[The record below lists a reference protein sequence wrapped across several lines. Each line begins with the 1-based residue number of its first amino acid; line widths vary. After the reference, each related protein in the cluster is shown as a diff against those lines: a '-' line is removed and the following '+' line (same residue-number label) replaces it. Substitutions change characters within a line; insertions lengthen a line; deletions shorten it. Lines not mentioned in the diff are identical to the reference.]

1 MKIAI
6 VRLSALG
13 DIIVSAVF
21 LAAIKERLPNAQIEW
36 FVDERFSA
44 ILEHSPYIDKLH
56 PIALKSALKT
66 FNPLKIF
73 KLFKSLRAYEYDIII
88 DMQGLVKSALIAQTL
103 KAPKKVGFD
112 YASAR
117 EGLSAFFYSQ
127 KVSIAYNEP
136 ILKRNFTLLSHALNL
151 SQKEI
156 SNEISES
163 LSSRSKVFSYQDS
176 PKIDALNLNENKL
189 KILFVLETSKINK
202 TYPTERFKE
211 LALMLEN
218 FQICLLWHANE
229 DKANALYGALKNQ
242 RDVLLLPKLTL
253 NEVKALLFK
262 MDLIIGGDT
271 GITHLAWALQKPS
284 ITLYG
289 NTPMERFKLES
300 PINVSLTANSNANY
314 HKKDFSIQNIEP
326 KKIKECVL
334 NILKEKND
342 L

>member
-13 DIIVSAVF
+13 DIIVGAVF
-21 LAAIKERLPNAQIEW
+21 LALIKERFTNAQIEW
-36 FVDERFSA
+36 FVDERFGA

-56 PIALKSALKT
+56 PIALKSTLT
-66 FNPLKIF
+66 SFNPLKIF
-73 KLFKSLRAYEYDIII
+73 KLFRSLRAYEYDIVI
-88 DMQGLVKSALIAQTL
+88 DMQGLIKSALITQML

-136 ILKRNFTLLSHALNL
+136 VLKRNFTLLSHALNL
-151 SQKEI
+151 PKKEI
-156 SNEISES
+156 SEG

-202 TYPTERFKE
+202 TYPIERFKE
-211 LALMLEN
+211 LALALEN
-218 FQICLLWHANE
+218 FQICLLWHASE
-229 DKANALYGALKNQ
+229 DKATALYGALKNQ
-242 RDVLLLPKLTL
+242 CDVLLLPKLTL

-300 PINVSLTANSNANY
+300 PINVSLTGNSNANY

-334 NILKEKND
+334 NILKEKE
-342 L
+342 

>member
-13 DIIVSAVF
+13 DIIVGAVF
-21 LAAIKERLPNAQIEW
+21 LALIKERFTNAQIEW
-36 FVDERFSA
+36 FVDERFGA

-56 PIALKSALKT
+56 PIALKSTLTT

-73 KLFKSLRAYEYDIII
+73 KLFKSLRAYEYDIVI
-88 DMQGLVKSALIAQTL
+88 DMQGLIKSALITQML

-127 KVSIAYNEP
+127 KVSIAYNES
-136 ILKRNFTLLSHALNL
+136 ILKRNFTLLFHALNL
-151 SQKEI
+151 PKKEI
-156 SNEISES
+156 SEG

-176 PKIDALNLNENKL
+176 PKIDALNLNKNKL

-202 TYPTERFKE
+202 TYPIERFKE
-211 LALMLEN
+211 LALALEN
-218 FQICLLWHANE
+218 FQICLLWHADE
-229 DKANALYGALKNQ
+229 TKATALYGALKNQ
-242 RDVLLLPKLTL
+242 CDVLLLPKLTL

-300 PINVSLTANSNANY
+300 PINVSLTGNSNANY

-334 NILKEKND
+334 NILKEKE
-342 L
+342 

>member
-21 LAAIKERLPNAQIEW
+21 LAAIKECLPNAQIEW
-36 FVDERFSA
+36 FVDERFGA

-56 PIALKSALKT
+56 PIALKSALTT

-88 DMQGLVKSALIAQTL
+88 DMQGLVKSALITQML

-127 KVSIAYNEP
+127 KVSIAYDEP
-136 ILKRNFTLLSHALNL
+136 ILKRNFTLLSQALNL
-151 SQKEI
+151 PK
-156 SNEISES
+156 NEISEG
-163 LSSRSKVFSYQDS
+163 LSSRFKVFSYQDS
-176 PKIDALNLNENKL
+176 PKINALNLNQNKP

-218 FQICLLWHANE
+218 FQICLLWHADE
-229 DKANALYGALKNQ
+229 KKATTLYHALKNQ

-300 PINVSLTANSNANY
+300 PINVSLTGNSNANY

-334 NILKEKND
+334 NILKEKE
-342 L
+342 

>member
-13 DIIVSAVF
+13 DIIVGAVF
-21 LAAIKERLPNAQIEW
+21 LALIKERFTNAQIEW

-56 PIALKSALKT
+56 PIALKSTLTT

-73 KLFKSLRAYEYDIII
+73 KLFKSLRAYEYDIVI
-88 DMQGLVKSALIAQTL
+88 DMQGLIKSALITQML

-136 ILKRNFTLLSHALNL
+136 VLKRNFTLLSHALSL
-151 SQKEI
+151 PKKEI
-156 SNEISES
+156 SEG

-176 PKIDALNLNENKL
+176 PKIDALNLNKNKP

-202 TYPTERFKE
+202 TYPIERFKE
-211 LALMLEN
+211 LALALEN
-218 FQICLLWHANE
+218 FQICLLWHASE
-229 DKANALYGALKNQ
+229 DKATALYGALKNQ

-300 PINVSLTANSNANY
+300 PINVSLTGNSNANY

>member
-13 DIIVSAVF
+13 DIIVGAVF
-21 LAAIKERLPNAQIEW
+21 LAAIKECLPNAQIEW

-56 PIALKSALKT
+56 PIALKSVLT
-66 FNPLKIF
+66 IFNPLKIF
-73 KLFKSLRAYEYDIII
+73 KLFKSLRAYEYDIVI
-88 DMQGLVKSALIAQTL
+88 DMQGLIKSALITQML

-127 KVSIAYNEP
+127 KVSIAYDEP
-136 ILKRNFTLLSHALNL
+136 ILKRNFTLLFHALNL
-151 SQKEI
+151 PK
-156 SNEISES
+156 NEISEG
-163 LSSRSKVFSYQDS
+163 LSSRFKVFSYQDS
-176 PKIDALNLNENKL
+176 PKIDALNLNKNKP
-189 KILFVLETSKINK
+189 KILFVLETSKTNK
-202 TYPTERFKE
+202 TYPIERFKD

-218 FQICLLWHANE
+218 FQICLLWHADE
-229 DKANALYGALKNQ
+229 HKATTLYHALKHQ
-242 RDVLLLPKLTL
+242 RDALLLPKLTL

-300 PINVSLTANSNANY
+300 PINVSLTGNSNANY
-314 HKKDFSIQNIEP
+314 HKKDFSIQNIDP

-334 NILKEKND
+334 NILKEKE
-342 L
+342 

>member
-21 LAAIKERLPNAQIEW
+21 LAAIKECLPNAQIEW
-36 FVDERFSA
+36 FVDERFGA

-88 DMQGLVKSALIAQTL
+88 DMQGLVKSALITQML

-127 KVSIAYNEP
+127 KVSIAYDEP
-136 ILKRNFTLLSHALNL
+136 ILKRNFTLLFHALNL
-151 SQKEI
+151 PK
-156 SNEISES
+156 NEISES
-163 LSSRSKVFSYQDS
+163 LSSRFKVFSYQDS
-176 PKIDALNLNENKL
+176 PKINALNLNQNKP

-211 LALMLEN
+211 LALALEN
-218 FQICLLWHANE
+218 FQICLLWHADE

-242 RDVLLLPKLTL
+242 CDVLLLPKLTL

-300 PINVSLTANSNANY
+300 PINVSLTGNSNANY
-314 HKKDFSIQNIEP
+314 HKKDFSIQNIDP

-334 NILKEKND
+334 NILKEKE
-342 L
+342 

>member
-21 LAAIKERLPNAQIEW
+21 LVLIKERFADAQIEW
-36 FVDERFSA
+36 FVDERFGA

-56 PIALKSALKT
+56 PIALKSTLTT

-88 DMQGLVKSALIAQTL
+88 DMQGLVKSALITQTL

-127 KVSIAYNEP
+127 KVSIAYDEP
-136 ILKRNFTLLSHALNL
+136 ILKRNFTLLSQALNL
-151 SQKEI
+151 PK
-156 SNEISES
+156 NEISEG
-163 LSSRSKVFSYQDS
+163 LSSRFKVFSYQDS
-176 PKIDALNLNENKL
+176 PKINALNLNQNKP

-211 LALMLEN
+211 LALALEN
-218 FQICLLWHANE
+218 FQICLLWHADE
-229 DKANALYGALKNQ
+229 KKATTLYHSLKNQ
-242 RDVLLLPKLTL
+242 CDTLLLPKLTL

-262 MDLIIGGDT
+262 MDVIIGGDT

-300 PINVSLTANSNANY
+300 PINVSLTGNSNANY
-314 HKKDFSIQNIEP
+314 HKKDFSIQNIDP

-334 NILKEKND
+334 NVLKEKE
-342 L
+342 

>member
-21 LAAIKERLPNAQIEW
+21 LAAIKERFTDAQIEW
-36 FVDERFSA
+36 FVDERFGA

-56 PIALKSALKT
+56 PIALKSTLTT

-73 KLFKSLRAYEYDIII
+73 KLFKSLRAYEYDIVI
-88 DMQGLVKSALIAQTL
+88 DMQGLIKSALITQML

-136 ILKRNFTLLSHALNL
+136 VLKRNFTLLSHALNL
-151 SQKEI
+151 PQKEI
-156 SNEISES
+156 SEGLN
-163 LSSRSKVFSYQDS
+163 SRSKVFSYQDS
-176 PKIDALNLNENKL
+176 PKIDALNLNKNKP

-202 TYPTERFKE
+202 TYPIERFKE
-211 LALMLEN
+211 LALALEN
-218 FQICLLWHANE
+218 FQICLLWHASE
-229 DKANALYGALKNQ
+229 DKATALYGALKNQ
-242 RDVLLLPKLTL
+242 LDVLLLPKLTL

-300 PINVSLTANSNANY
+300 PINVSLTGNSNANY

-334 NILKEKND
+334 SILKEKE
-342 L
+342 

>member
-21 LAAIKERLPNAQIEW
+21 LAAIKERFTDAQIEW
-36 FVDERFSA
+36 FVDERFGA

-56 PIALKSALKT
+56 PIALKSTLKT

-73 KLFKSLRAYEYDIII
+73 KLFKNLRAYEYDIII
-88 DMQGLVKSALIAQTL
+88 DMQGLIKSALITQML

-127 KVSIAYNEP
+127 KVSIAYDEP
-136 ILKRNFTLLSHALNL
+136 ILKRNSTLLSQALNL
-151 SQKEI
+151 PEKEI
-156 SNEISES
+156 SQG
-163 LSSRSKVFSYQDS
+163 LRSRAKAFSYQPS
-176 PKIDALNLNENKL
+176 PKINALNLNGNKP

-211 LALMLEN
+211 LALALEN
-218 FQICLLWHANE
+218 FQICLLWHADE
-229 DKANALYGALKNQ
+229 KKAITLYHALKHQ

-262 MDLIIGGDT
+262 MDVIIGGDT

-300 PINVSLTANSNANY
+300 PINVSLTGNSNANY
-314 HKKDFSIQNIEP
+314 HRKDFSIQNIEP

-334 NILKEKND
+334 NVLKEKE
-342 L
+342 

>member
-6 VRLSALG
+6 IRLSALG
-13 DIIVSAVF
+13 DIIVGAVF
-21 LAAIKERLPNAQIEW
+21 LAAIKERFTDAQIEW
-36 FVDERFSA
+36 FVDERFGA

-66 FNPLKIF
+66 LNPLKIL

-88 DMQGLVKSALIAQTL
+88 DMQGLVKSALITQML

-127 KVSIAYNEP
+127 KVSIAYDEP
-136 ILKRNFTLLSHALNL
+136 ILKRNFMLLSHALNL
-151 SQKEI
+151 PK
-156 SNEISES
+156 NEISES
-163 LSSRSKVFSYQDS
+163 LSSRAKVFSYQDS
-176 PKIDALNLNENKL
+176 PKINALNLNQNKP

-211 LALMLEN
+211 LALALEN
-218 FQICLLWHANE
+218 FQICLLWHADE
-229 DKANALYGALKNQ
+229 KKATVLYHALKHQ

-262 MDLIIGGDT
+262 MDVIIGGDT

-300 PINVSLTANSNANY
+300 PINVSLTGNSNANY

-334 NILKEKND
+334 NILKEKE
-342 L
+342 

>member
-21 LAAIKERLPNAQIEW
+21 LAAIKERFANAQIEW
-36 FVDERFSA
+36 FVDERFGA

-56 PIALKSALKT
+56 PIALKSTLTT

-73 KLFKSLRAYEYDIII
+73 KLFKSLRAYEYDIVI
-88 DMQGLVKSALIAQTL
+88 DMQGLVKSALITQML

-136 ILKRNFTLLSHALNL
+136 VLKRNFTLLSHALNL
-151 SQKEI
+151 PKKEI
-156 SNEISES
+156 SEG

-176 PKIDALNLNENKL
+176 PKIDALNLNKNKP

-202 TYPTERFKE
+202 TYPIERFKE
-211 LALMLEN
+211 LALALEN
-218 FQICLLWHANE
+218 FQICLLWYASE
-229 DKANALYGALKNQ
+229 DKATALYGALKNQ

-300 PINVSLTANSNANY
+300 PINVSLTGNSNANY

-334 NILKEKND
+334 NILKEKE
-342 L
+342 

>member
-21 LAAIKERLPNAQIEW
+21 LAAIKECLPNAQIEW
-36 FVDERFSA
+36 FVDERFGA

-56 PIALKSALKT
+56 PIALKSTLTT

-88 DMQGLVKSALIAQTL
+88 DMQGLIKSALIAQTL

-127 KVSIAYNEP
+127 KVSIAYDEP
-136 ILKRNFTLLSHALNL
+136 ILKRNFTLLFHALNL
-151 SQKEI
+151 PK
-156 SNEISES
+156 NEISEG
-163 LSSRSKVFSYQDS
+163 LSSRAKVFSYQDS
-176 PKIDALNLNENKL
+176 PKIDALNLNKNKP

-202 TYPTERFKE
+202 TYPIERFKE
-211 LALMLEN
+211 LALALEN
-218 FQICLLWHANE
+218 FQICLLWHADE

-242 RDVLLLPKLTL
+242 CDALLLPKLTL

-271 GITHLAWALQKPS
+271 GITHLAWALQKAS

-300 PINVSLTANSNANY
+300 PINVSLTGNSNANY

>member
-21 LAAIKERLPNAQIEW
+21 LTLIKEHFTNAQIEW
-36 FVDERFSA
+36 FVDERFGT
-44 ILEHSPYIDKLH
+44 ILEHSPYIDELH
-56 PIALKSALKT
+56 PIALKSTLTT

-73 KLFKSLRAYEYDIII
+73 KLFKSLRAYEYDIVI
-88 DMQGLVKSALIAQTL
+88 DMQGLIKSALITQML

-136 ILKRNFTLLSHALNL
+136 VLKRNFTLLSHALNL
-151 SQKEI
+151 PKK
-156 SNEISES
+156 EISES

-176 PKIDALNLNENKL
+176 PKIDALNLNKNKP

-202 TYPTERFKE
+202 TYPIERFKE
-211 LALMLEN
+211 LALALEN
-218 FQICLLWHANE
+218 FQICLLWHADE

-300 PINVSLTANSNANY
+300 PINVSLTGNSNANY

-334 NILKEKND
+334 NILKEKE
-342 L
+342 

>member
-21 LAAIKERLPNAQIEW
+21 LALIKERFTNAQIEW
-36 FVDERFSA
+36 FVDERFGA

-56 PIALKSALKT
+56 PIALKSTLTT

-73 KLFKSLRAYEYDIII
+73 KLFKSLRAYEYDMVI
-88 DMQGLVKSALIAQTL
+88 DMQGLIKSALITQML

-136 ILKRNFTLLSHALNL
+136 VLKRNFTLLFHALNL
-151 SQKEI
+151 PKKEI
-156 SNEISES
+156 SEGLN
-163 LSSRSKVFSYQDS
+163 SRSKVFSYQDS
-176 PKIDALNLNENKL
+176 PKIDALNLNKNKL

-202 TYPTERFKE
+202 TYPIERFKE
-211 LALMLEN
+211 LALALEN

-229 DKANALYGALKNQ
+229 DKATALYGALKNQ
-242 RDVLLLPKLTL
+242 CDVLLLPKLTL

-300 PINVSLTANSNANY
+300 PINVSLTGNSNANY

-334 NILKEKND
+334 NILKEKE
-342 L
+342 

>member
-13 DIIVSAVF
+13 DIIVGAVF
-21 LAAIKERLPNAQIEW
+21 LAAIKECLPNAQIEW

-56 PIALKSALKT
+56 PIALKSALT
-66 FNPLKIF
+66 TLNPLKIF

-88 DMQGLVKSALIAQTL
+88 DMQGLVKSALITQTL

-136 ILKRNFTLLSHALNL
+136 VLKRNFTLLSHALNL
-151 SQKEI
+151 PKK
-156 SNEISES
+156 EISES
-163 LSSRSKVFSYQDS
+163 LSSRFKVFSYQDS
-176 PKIDALNLNENKL
+176 PKIDALNLNQNKP

-211 LALMLEN
+211 LALALEN
-218 FQICLLWHANE
+218 FQICLLWHADE
-229 DKANALYGALKNQ
+229 KKATMLYHALKHQ
-242 RDVLLLPKLTL
+242 CDALLLPKLTL

-262 MDLIIGGDT
+262 MDVIIGGDT

-300 PINVSLTANSNANY
+300 PINVSLTGNSNANY
-314 HKKDFSIQNIEP
+314 HKKDFSIQNIDP

-334 NILKEKND
+334 NVLKEKE
-342 L
+342 

>member
-21 LAAIKERLPNAQIEW
+21 LAAIKERFANAQIEW

-56 PIALKSALKT
+56 PIALKSTLTT

-73 KLFKSLRAYEYDIII
+73 KLFKSLRAYEYDIVI
-88 DMQGLVKSALIAQTL
+88 DMQGLIKSALITQML

-136 ILKRNFTLLSHALNL
+136 VLKRNFTLLSHALNL
-151 SQKEI
+151 PKKEI
-156 SNEISES
+156 SEG

-176 PKIDALNLNENKL
+176 PKIDALNLNKNKP

-202 TYPTERFKE
+202 TYPIERFKE
-211 LALMLEN
+211 LALALEN
-218 FQICLLWHANE
+218 FQICLLWHADE
-229 DKANALYGALKNQ
+229 TKATALYGTLKNQ

-300 PINVSLTANSNANY
+300 PINVSLTGNSNANY

-334 NILKEKND
+334 NILKEKE
-342 L
+342 

>member
-21 LAAIKERLPNAQIEW
+21 LAAIKECLPNAQIEW
-36 FVDERFSA
+36 FVDERFGA

-56 PIALKSALKT
+56 PIALKSALTT

-88 DMQGLVKSALIAQTL
+88 DMQGLVKSALITQTL

-127 KVSIAYNEP
+127 KISIAYDEP

-151 SQKEI
+151 PK
-156 SNEISES
+156 NEISES

-176 PKIDALNLNENKL
+176 PKINALNLNQNKP

-218 FQICLLWHANE
+218 FQICLLWHADE

-242 RDVLLLPKLTL
+242 CDALLLPKLTL

-289 NTPMERFKLES
+289 NTPMDRFKLES
-300 PINVSLTANSNANY
+300 PINISLTGNSNANY

-334 NILKEKND
+334 NILKEKE
-342 L
+342 

>member
-21 LAAIKERLPNAQIEW
+21 LALIKERFANAQIEW
-36 FVDERFSA
+36 FVDERFGA

-56 PIALKSALKT
+56 PIALKSTLTT

-73 KLFKSLRAYEYDIII
+73 KLFKSLRAYEYDIVI
-88 DMQGLVKSALIAQTL
+88 DMQGLIKSALITQML

-127 KVSIAYNEP
+127 KVSIAYNES
-136 ILKRNFTLLSHALNL
+136 ILKRNFTLLFHALNL
-151 SQKEI
+151 PKKEI
-156 SNEISES
+156 SEG

-176 PKIDALNLNENKL
+176 LKIDALNLNKNKP

-202 TYPTERFKE
+202 TYPIERFKE
-211 LALMLEN
+211 LALALEN
-218 FQICLLWHANE
+218 FQICLLWHASE
-229 DKANALYGALKNQ
+229 DKATALYGALKNQ

-253 NEVKALLFK
+253 NEVKVLLFK

-300 PINVSLTANSNANY
+300 PINVSLTGNSNANY

-326 KKIKECVL
+326 RKIKECVL
-334 NILKEKND
+334 NILKEKE
-342 L
+342 

>member
-21 LAAIKERLPNAQIEW
+21 LAVIKECLPDAQIEW

-56 PIALKSALKT
+56 PIALKSTLTT

-88 DMQGLVKSALIAQTL
+88 DMQGLVKSALITQTL

-127 KVSIAYNEP
+127 KVSIAYDEP
-136 ILKRNFTLLSHALNL
+136 VLKRNFTLLFHALNL
-151 SQKEI
+151 PKK
-156 SNEISES
+156 EISES

-176 PKIDALNLNENKL
+176 PKINALNLNQNKP

-202 TYPTERFKE
+202 TYPIERFKE
-211 LALMLEN
+211 LALALEN
-218 FQICLLWHANE
+218 FQICLLWHADE
-229 DKANALYGALKNQ
+229 DKATTLYGALKNQ
-242 RDVLLLPKLTL
+242 CDVLLPPKLTL

-262 MDLIIGGDT
+262 MDLIVGGDT

-300 PINVSLTANSNANY
+300 PINVSLTGNSNANY
-314 HKKDFSIQNIEP
+314 HKKDFSIQNIDP

-334 NILKEKND
+334 NILKEKE
-342 L
+342 

>member
-1 MKIAI
+1 M
-6 VRLSALG
+6 
-13 DIIVSAVF
+13 SAVF
-21 LAAIKERLPNAQIEW
+21 LAAIKERFANAQIEW
-36 FVDERFSA
+36 FVDERFGA

-56 PIALKSALKT
+56 PIALKSTLTT

-73 KLFKSLRAYEYDIII
+73 KLFKSLRAYEYDIVI
-88 DMQGLVKSALIAQTL
+88 DMQGLIKSALITQML

-127 KVSIAYNEP
+127 KVSIAYNESV
-136 ILKRNFTLLSHALNL
+136 LKRNFTLLSHALNL
-151 SQKEI
+151 PQKEI
-156 SNEISES
+156 SEGLN
-163 LSSRSKVFSYQDS
+163 SRSKVFSYQDS
-176 PKIDALNLNENKL
+176 PKIDALNLNENKP

-202 TYPTERFKE
+202 TYPIERFKE
-211 LALMLEN
+211 LALALEN

-229 DKANALYGALKNQ
+229 DKATALYGALKNQ

-300 PINVSLTANSNANY
+300 PINVSLTGNSNANY

-334 NILKEKND
+334 NILKEKE
-342 L
+342 

>member
-1 MKIAI
+1 M
-6 VRLSALG
+6 
-13 DIIVSAVF
+13 SAVF
-21 LAAIKERLPNAQIEW
+21 LALIKERFTNAQIEW
-36 FVDERFSA
+36 FVDERFGA

-56 PIALKSALKT
+56 PIALKSALTT

-73 KLFKSLRAYEYDIII
+73 KLFKSLRAYEYDIVI
-88 DMQGLVKSALIAQTL
+88 DMQGLIKSALITQML

-112 YASAR
+112 CTSAR

-151 SQKEI
+151 PKK
-156 SNEISES
+156 EISES

-176 PKIDALNLNENKL
+176 PKIDALNLNKNKL

-202 TYPTERFKE
+202 TYPIERFKE
-211 LALMLEN
+211 LALALEN
-218 FQICLLWHANE
+218 FQICLLWHADE
-229 DKANALYGALKNQ
+229 TKANALYGALKNQ
-242 RDVLLLPKLTL
+242 LDVLLLPKLTL

-300 PINVSLTANSNANY
+300 PINVSLTGNSNANY

-334 NILKEKND
+334 NILKEKE
-342 L
+342 

>member
-21 LAAIKERLPNAQIEW
+21 LALIKERFTNAQIEW
-36 FVDERFSA
+36 FVDERFGA

-56 PIALKSALKT
+56 PIALKSALTT

-73 KLFKSLRAYEYDIII
+73 KLFKSLRAYEYDIVI
-88 DMQGLVKSALIAQTL
+88 DMQGLIKSALITQML

-136 ILKRNFTLLSHALNL
+136 VLKRNFTLLFHALNL
-151 SQKEI
+151 PKKEI
-156 SNEISES
+156 SEG

-176 PKIDALNLNENKL
+176 PKIDALNLNKNKP

-202 TYPTERFKE
+202 TYPIERFKE
-211 LALMLEN
+211 LALALEN
-218 FQICLLWHANE
+218 FQICLLWHADE
-229 DKANALYGALKNQ
+229 DKATALYGALKNQ

-300 PINVSLTANSNANY
+300 PINVSLTGNSNANY

-334 NILKEKND
+334 NILKEKE
-342 L
+342 

>member
-6 VRLSALG
+6 IRLSALG

-21 LAAIKERLPNAQIEW
+21 LAAIKERFTDAQIEW

-56 PIALKSALKT
+56 PIALKSTLTT

-88 DMQGLVKSALIAQTL
+88 DMQGLVKSALITQML

-127 KVSIAYNEP
+127 KVSIAYDEP
-136 ILKRNFTLLSHALNL
+136 ILKRNFTLLSQALNL
-151 SQKEI
+151 PK
-156 SNEISES
+156 NEISEG
-163 LSSRSKVFSYQDS
+163 LSSRFKVFSYQDS
-176 PKIDALNLNENKL
+176 PKIDALNLNKNKP

-202 TYPTERFKE
+202 TYPIERFKE

-218 FQICLLWHANE
+218 FQICLLWHADE
-229 DKANALYGALKNQ
+229 DKANALYGTLKNQ
-242 RDVLLLPKLTL
+242 CDVLLLPKLTL

-300 PINVSLTANSNANY
+300 PINVSLTGNSNANY

-334 NILKEKND
+334 NVLKEKE
-342 L
+342 

>member
-1 MKIAI
+1 M
-6 VRLSALG
+6 
-13 DIIVSAVF
+13 SAVF
-21 LAAIKERLPNAQIEW
+21 LAAIKERFANAQIEW
-36 FVDERFSA
+36 FVDERFGA

-56 PIALKSALKT
+56 PIALKSTLTT

-73 KLFKSLRAYEYDIII
+73 KLFKSLRAYEYDIVI
-88 DMQGLVKSALIAQTL
+88 DMQGLIKSALITQML

-136 ILKRNFTLLSHALNL
+136 VLKRNFTLLSHALNL
-151 SQKEI
+151 PKK
-156 SNEISES
+156 EISES

-176 PKIDALNLNENKL
+176 PKIDALNLNKNKL

-202 TYPTERFKE
+202 TYPIERFKE
-211 LALMLEN
+211 LALALEN
-218 FQICLLWHANE
+218 FQICLLWHASE
-229 DKANALYGALKNQ
+229 DKATALYHTLKNQ

-300 PINVSLTANSNANY
+300 PINVSLTGNSNANY

-334 NILKEKND
+334 NILKEKE
-342 L
+342 

>member
-21 LAAIKERLPNAQIEW
+21 LAAIKERFADAQIEW

-56 PIALKSALKT
+56 PIALKSTLTT

-88 DMQGLVKSALIAQTL
+88 DMQGLVKSALITQML

-127 KVSIAYNEP
+127 KVSIAYDEP
-136 ILKRNFTLLSHALNL
+136 ILKRNFTLLSQALNL
-151 SQKEI
+151 PEKEI
-156 SNEISES
+156 SQG
-163 LSSRSKVFSYQDS
+163 LSSRFKVFSYQDS
-176 PKIDALNLNENKL
+176 PKINALNLNENKP
-189 KILFVLETSKINK
+189 KILFVLETSKTNK

-218 FQICLLWHANE
+218 FQICLLWHADE
-229 DKANALYGALKNQ
+229 KKAITLYHALKHQ

-262 MDLIIGGDT
+262 MDVIIGGDT

-300 PINVSLTANSNANY
+300 PINVSLTGNSNASY
-314 HKKDFSIQNIEP
+314 HKKDFSIQNIDP

-334 NILKEKND
+334 NLLKEKE
-342 L
+342 

>member
-21 LAAIKERLPNAQIEW
+21 LAVIKECLPNAQIEW
-36 FVDERFSA
+36 FVDERFGA

-56 PIALKSALKT
+56 PIALKSALTT

-73 KLFKSLRAYEYDIII
+73 KLFKSLRAYEYDIVI
-88 DMQGLVKSALIAQTL
+88 DMQGLVKSALITQML

-127 KVSIAYNEP
+127 KVSIAYDEP
-136 ILKRNFTLLSHALNL
+136 VLKRNFTLLSHALNL
-151 SQKEI
+151 PKKEI
-156 SNEISES
+156 SQS
-163 LSSRSKVFSYQDS
+163 LSSRFKVFSYQDS
-176 PKIDALNLNENKL
+176 PKINALNLNQNKP
-189 KILFVLETSKINK
+189 KILFVLETSQINK

-218 FQICLLWHANE
+218 FQICLLWHASE
-229 DKANALYGALKNQ
+229 DKATALYGALKNQ

-271 GITHLAWALQKPS
+271 GITHLAWALQKAS

-300 PINVSLTANSNANY
+300 PINVSLTGNSNANY
-314 HKKDFSIQNIEP
+314 HKKDFSIQNIDP
-326 KKIKECVL
+326 KNIKECVL
-334 NILKEKND
+334 NILKEKE
-342 L
+342 

>member
-21 LAAIKERLPNAQIEW
+21 LALIKERFANAQIEW

-56 PIALKSALKT
+56 PIALKSALTT

-73 KLFKSLRAYEYDIII
+73 KLFKSLRAYEYDIVI
-88 DMQGLVKSALIAQTL
+88 DMQGLIKSALITQML

-127 KVSIAYNEP
+127 KVSIAYNES

-151 SQKEI
+151 PKKEI
-156 SNEISES
+156 SEG
-163 LSSRSKVFSYQDS
+163 LSFRSKVFSYQDS
-176 PKIDALNLNENKL
+176 PKIDALNLNENKP

-202 TYPTERFKE
+202 TYPIERFKD
-211 LALMLEN
+211 LALALEN
-218 FQICLLWHANE
+218 FQICLLWHASE
-229 DKANALYGALKNQ
+229 DKATALYGALKNQ
-242 RDVLLLPKLTL
+242 CDVLLLPKLTL

-300 PINVSLTANSNANY
+300 PINVSLTGNSNANY

-334 NILKEKND
+334 NILKEKE
-342 L
+342 

>member
-21 LAAIKERLPNAQIEW
+21 LALIKERFTNAQIEW
-36 FVDERFSA
+36 FVDERFGA

-56 PIALKSALKT
+56 PIALKSTLTT

-73 KLFKSLRAYEYDIII
+73 KLFKSLRAYEYDIVI
-88 DMQGLVKSALIAQTL
+88 DMQGLIKSALITQML

-112 YASAR
+112 CTSAR

-136 ILKRNFTLLSHALNL
+136 VLKRNFTLLSHALNL
-151 SQKEI
+151 PKKEI
-156 SNEISES
+156 SEG

-176 PKIDALNLNENKL
+176 PKIDALNLNKNKL

-202 TYPTERFKE
+202 TYPIERFKE
-211 LALMLEN
+211 LALALEN

-300 PINVSLTANSNANY
+300 PINVSLTGNSNANY

-334 NILKEKND
+334 NILKEKE
-342 L
+342 

>member
-21 LAAIKERLPNAQIEW
+21 LATIKERFTNAQIEW

-56 PIALKSALKT
+56 PIALKSTLTT

-73 KLFKSLRAYEYDIII
+73 KLFKSLRAYEYDIVI
-88 DMQGLVKSALIAQTL
+88 DMQGLIKSALITQML

-127 KVSIAYNEP
+127 KVSIAYNESV
-136 ILKRNFTLLSHALNL
+136 LKRNFTLLSHALNL
-151 SQKEI
+151 PKK
-156 SNEISES
+156 EISES

-176 PKIDALNLNENKL
+176 PKIDALNLNKNKL

-202 TYPTERFKE
+202 TYPIERFKE
-211 LALMLEN
+211 LALALEN
-218 FQICLLWHANE
+218 FQICLLWHASE
-229 DKANALYGALKNQ
+229 DKATALYGALKNQ

-300 PINVSLTANSNANY
+300 PINVSLTGNSNANY

-334 NILKEKND
+334 NILKEKE
-342 L
+342 

>member
-21 LAAIKERLPNAQIEW
+21 LAAIKECLPNAQIEW
-36 FVDERFSA
+36 FVDERFGA

-56 PIALKSALKT
+56 PIALKSTLTT

-88 DMQGLVKSALIAQTL
+88 DMQGLIKSALITQML

-127 KVSIAYNEP
+127 KVSIAYDEP
-136 ILKRNFTLLSHALNL
+136 ILKRNFTLLFHALNL
-151 SQKEI
+151 PKKEI
-156 SNEISES
+156 SEG
-163 LSSRSKVFSYQDS
+163 LSSRAKVFSYQDS
-176 PKIDALNLNENKL
+176 PKINALNWNQNKP

-211 LALMLEN
+211 LALALEN
-218 FQICLLWHANE
+218 FQICLLWHADE

-300 PINVSLTANSNANY
+300 PINVSLTGNSNANY
-314 HKKDFSIQNIEP
+314 HKKDFSIQNIDP

>member
-1 MKIAI
+1 M
-6 VRLSALG
+6 
-13 DIIVSAVF
+13 SAVF
-21 LAAIKERLPNAQIEW
+21 LAAIKEYLPNAQIEW

-56 PIALKSALKT
+56 PIALKSALTT

-88 DMQGLVKSALIAQTL
+88 DMQGLVKSALITQML
-103 KAPKKVGFD
+103 KAPKRVGFD

-127 KVSIAYNEP
+127 KVSIAYDEP
-136 ILKRNFTLLSHALNL
+136 ILKRNFTLLSQALNL
-151 SQKEI
+151 PK
-156 SNEISES
+156 NEISEG
-163 LSSRSKVFSYQDS
+163 LSSRFKVFSYQDS

-211 LALMLEN
+211 LALALEN
-218 FQICLLWHANE
+218 FQICLLWHADE

-300 PINVSLTANSNANY
+300 PINVSLTGNSNANY

>member
-13 DIIVSAVF
+13 DIIVGAVF
-21 LAAIKERLPNAQIEW
+21 LAAIKECLPNAQIEW

-56 PIALKSALKT
+56 PIALKSTLKT
-66 FNPLKIF
+66 FNPFKIF

-88 DMQGLVKSALIAQTL
+88 DMQGLVKSALITQTL

-117 EGLSAFFYSQ
+117 ESLSAFFYSQ
-127 KVSIAYNEP
+127 KVSIAYDEP
-136 ILKRNFTLLSHALNL
+136 ILKRNFTLLFHALNL
-151 SQKEI
+151 PK
-156 SNEISES
+156 NEISES

-176 PKIDALNLNENKL
+176 PKIDALNLNENKP

-211 LALMLEN
+211 LALALEN

-242 RDVLLLPKLTL
+242 CDVLLLPKLTL

-300 PINVSLTANSNANY
+300 PINVSLTGNSNANY

>member
-1 MKIAI
+1 M
-6 VRLSALG
+6 
-13 DIIVSAVF
+13 SAVF
-21 LAAIKERLPNAQIEW
+21 LALVKERFTDAQIEW

-56 PIALKSALKT
+56 PIALKSVLTT

-73 KLFKSLRAYEYDIII
+73 KLFKSLRAYEYDIVI
-88 DMQGLVKSALIAQTL
+88 DMQGLIKSALITQML

-136 ILKRNFTLLSHALNL
+136 ILKRNFTLLFHALNL
-151 SQKEI
+151 PKK
-156 SNEISES
+156 EISES

-176 PKIDALNLNENKL
+176 PKIDALNLNKNKL

-202 TYPTERFKE
+202 TYPIERFKE
-211 LALMLEN
+211 LALALEN
-218 FQICLLWHANE
+218 FQICLLWHADEN
-229 DKANALYGALKNQ
+229 KANALYGALKNQ

-300 PINVSLTANSNANY
+300 PINVSLTGNSNANY

-334 NILKEKND
+334 NILKEKE
-342 L
+342 

>member
-21 LAAIKERLPNAQIEW
+21 LALIKERFTNAQIEW
-36 FVDERFSA
+36 FVDERFGA

-56 PIALKSALKT
+56 PIALKSTLTT

-73 KLFKSLRAYEYDIII
+73 KLFKSLRAYEYDIVI
-88 DMQGLVKSALIAQTL
+88 DMQGLIKSALITQML

-112 YASAR
+112 CTSAR

-151 SQKEI
+151 PKKEI
-156 SNEISES
+156 SEG

-176 PKIDALNLNENKL
+176 PKIDALNLNENKP

-202 TYPTERFKE
+202 TYPIERFKE
-211 LALMLEN
+211 LALALEN
-218 FQICLLWHANE
+218 FQICLLWHADE
-229 DKANALYGALKNQ
+229 DKATALYGALKNQ

-300 PINVSLTANSNANY
+300 PINVSLTGNSNANY

-334 NILKEKND
+334 NILKEKE
-342 L
+342 

>member
-21 LAAIKERLPNAQIEW
+21 LALIKECFTNAQIEW
-36 FVDERFSA
+36 FVDERFGA

-56 PIALKSALKT
+56 PIALKSVLTT

-73 KLFKSLRAYEYDIII
+73 KLFKSLRAYEYDIVI
-88 DMQGLVKSALIAQTL
+88 DMQGLIKSALITQML

-112 YASAR
+112 CTSAR

-136 ILKRNFTLLSHALNL
+136 VLKRNFTLLSHALNL
-151 SQKEI
+151 PKKEI
-156 SNEISES
+156 SEG

-176 PKIDALNLNENKL
+176 PKIDALNLNKNKP

-202 TYPTERFKE
+202 TYPIERFKE
-211 LALMLEN
+211 LALSLEN
-218 FQICLLWHANE
+218 FQICLLWHASE
-229 DKANALYGALKNQ
+229 DKATALYGALKNQ

-300 PINVSLTANSNANY
+300 PINVSLTGNSNANY

-334 NILKEKND
+334 NILKEKE
-342 L
+342 

>member
-21 LAAIKERLPNAQIEW
+21 LAAIKECLPNAQIEW

-56 PIALKSALKT
+56 PIALKSTLTT

-112 YASAR
+112 CTSAR

-127 KVSIAYNEP
+127 KVSIAYDEP
-136 ILKRNFTLLSHALNL
+136 VLKRNFTLLSHALNL
-151 SQKEI
+151 PKK
-156 SNEISES
+156 EISES
-163 LSSRSKVFSYQDS
+163 LSSRAKVFSYQDS
-176 PKIDALNLNENKL
+176 PKIDALNLNQNKP

-202 TYPTERFKE
+202 TYPIERFKD

-218 FQICLLWHANE
+218 FQICLLWHADE

-242 RDVLLLPKLTL
+242 RDALLLPKLTL

-300 PINVSLTANSNANY
+300 PINVSLTGNSNASY

-334 NILKEKND
+334 NILKEKE
-342 L
+342 

>member
-21 LAAIKERLPNAQIEW
+21 LAAIKERFIDAQIEW

-56 PIALKSALKT
+56 PIALKSTLT
-66 FNPLKIF
+66 TLNPLKIF
-73 KLFKSLRAYEYDIII
+73 KLFKSLRAYEYDIVI
-88 DMQGLVKSALIAQTL
+88 DMQGLIKSALITQML

-127 KVSIAYNEP
+127 KVSIAYDEP
-136 ILKRNFTLLSHALNL
+136 ILKRNFTLLFHALNL
-151 SQKEI
+151 PK
-156 SNEISES
+156 NEISEG
-163 LSSRSKVFSYQDS
+163 LSSRFKVFSYQDS
-176 PKIDALNLNENKL
+176 PKIDALNLNKNKP
-189 KILFVLETSKINK
+189 KILFVLETSKTNK
-202 TYPTERFKE
+202 TYPIERFKD

-218 FQICLLWHANE
+218 FQICLLWHADE
-229 DKANALYGALKNQ
+229 EKAAALYGTLKDQ
-242 RDVLLLPKLTL
+242 RDALLLPKLTL

-300 PINVSLTANSNANY
+300 PINVSLTGNSNANY
-314 HKKDFSIQNIEP
+314 HKKDFSIQNIDP

-334 NILKEKND
+334 NILKEKE
-342 L
+342 

>member
-21 LAAIKERLPNAQIEW
+21 LALIKERFANAQIEW
-36 FVDERFSA
+36 FVDERFGA

-56 PIALKSALKT
+56 PIALKSALTT

-73 KLFKSLRAYEYDIII
+73 KLFKSLRAYEYDIVI
-88 DMQGLVKSALIAQTL
+88 DMQGLIKSALITQML

-112 YASAR
+112 CTSAR

-136 ILKRNFTLLSHALNL
+136 VLKRNFTLLSHALNL
-151 SQKEI
+151 PKKEI
-156 SNEISES
+156 SEG

-176 PKIDALNLNENKL
+176 PKVDALNLNENKL

-202 TYPTERFKE
+202 TYPIERFKE
-211 LALMLEN
+211 LALALEN
-218 FQICLLWHANE
+218 FQICLLWHADE
-229 DKANALYGALKNQ
+229 DKAAALYGALKNQ

-300 PINVSLTANSNANY
+300 PINVSLTGNSNANY
-314 HKKDFSIQNIEP
+314 HKKDFSIQNIDP

-334 NILKEKND
+334 NILKEKE
-342 L
+342 

>member
-21 LAAIKERLPNAQIEW
+21 LAAIKERFTNAQIEW
-36 FVDERFSA
+36 FVDERFGA

-56 PIALKSALKT
+56 PIALKSTLTT

-73 KLFKSLRAYEYDIII
+73 KLFKSLRAYEYDIVI
-88 DMQGLVKSALIAQTL
+88 DMQGLIKSALITQML

-136 ILKRNFTLLSHALNL
+136 ILKRNFTLLFHALNL
-151 SQKEI
+151 PKKEI
-156 SNEISES
+156 SEG

-176 PKIDALNLNENKL
+176 PKIDALNLNKNKL

-202 TYPTERFKE
+202 TYPIERFKE
-211 LALMLEN
+211 LALALEN
-218 FQICLLWHANE
+218 FQICLLWHASE
-229 DKANALYGALKNQ
+229 DKATALYGALKNQ

-300 PINVSLTANSNANY
+300 PINVSLTGNSNANY

-334 NILKEKND
+334 NILKEKE
-342 L
+342 

>member
-21 LAAIKERLPNAQIEW
+21 LAAIKERFTNAQIEW
-36 FVDERFSA
+36 FVDERFGA

-56 PIALKSALKT
+56 PIALKSTLTT

-73 KLFKSLRAYEYDIII
+73 KLFKSLRAYEYDMVI
-88 DMQGLVKSALIAQTL
+88 DMQGLIKSALITQML

-117 EGLSAFFYSQ
+117 EGLSTFFYSQ

-136 ILKRNFTLLSHALNL
+136 VLKRNFTLLSHALNL
-151 SQKEI
+151 PKKEI
-156 SNEISES
+156 SEG
-163 LSSRSKVFSYQDS
+163 LRSRSKVFSYQDS
-176 PKIDALNLNENKL
+176 PKIDALNLNKNKP

-202 TYPTERFKE
+202 TYPIERFKE
-211 LALMLEN
+211 LALALEN
-218 FQICLLWHANE
+218 FQICLLWHASE

-300 PINVSLTANSNANY
+300 PINVSLTGNSNANY

-334 NILKEKND
+334 NILKEKE
-342 L
+342 